1 MSGPLLK
8 RRVAGFTLIELMVA
22 CTLVALLA
30 TLAWPSF
37 RGHDFRIGRLDA
49 VESLTRIQLEQEKYR
64 QAHGL
69 YAAELSALKGL
80 STHTVQGR
88 YLLSLRLDGPE
99 AYLASAQATGAQA
112 QDPGCATITM
122 QVRQG
127 FAQLG
132 PHAGCWQR

>member
-69 YAAELSALKGL
+69 YAAELSALKCL

-88 YLLSLRLDGPE
+88 YLLNLRLDGPE

>member
-1 MSGPLLK
+1 MSETLSM
-8 RRVAGFTLIELMVA
+8 RRGAGFTLVELLVA
-22 CTLVALLA
+22 CMLAALLA

-49 VESLTRIQLEQEKYR
+49 VESLSRIQLEQEKHR
-64 QAHGL
+64 HAHGL
-69 YAAELSALKGL
+69 YSAELSALKGM
-80 STHTVQGR
+80 STRSVQGR
-88 YLLSLRLDGPE
+88 YLLALRLDGPE

-112 QDPGCATITM
+112 QDPGCATITL

-127 FAQLG
+127 FAQIG

>member
-1 MSGPLLK
+1 MSRKLLK
-8 RRVAGFTLIELMVA
+8 RRLAGFTLIELMVA
-22 CTLVALLA
+22 CTLAALLA
-30 TLAWPSF
+30 TLAWPSL

-69 YAAELSALKGL
+69 YSAELSTLKGL
-80 STHTVQGR
+80 NTHTVQGR

-99 AYLASAQATGAQA
+99 AYLASAQATGMQA

-122 QVRQG
+122 QVRRG

>member
-1 MSGPLLK
+1 MSRKLP
-8 RRVAGFTLIELMVA
+8 RHNVAGFTLIELMVA
-22 CTLVALLA
+22 CMLAALLT
-30 TLAWPSF
+30 TLAWPIF
-37 RGHDFRIGRLDA
+37 RGHASRIGRLDA
-49 VESLTRIQLEQEKYR
+49 VESLNRIQLEQEKYR

-69 YAAELSALKGL
+69 YAAELSTLKGL

-112 QDPGCATITM
+112 QDPGCATITL

-127 FAQLG
+127 FAQVG